1 MKIIGVELRKPSFNE
16 ITAAA
21 VLAAG
26 LWMAI
31 VALWKAL
38 GSAPLDRIDAGALLV
53 VVFWGCICVRLGI
66 RVERGPRHLALNLAF
81 CALLVS
87 VYQAAITLF
96 A

>member
-1 MKIIGVELRKPSFNE
+1 MKIIGVELRKPSFGE

-31 VALWKAL
+31 VALWRTVGA
-38 GSAPLDRIDAGALLV
+38 APLDRIDAGALLL

-66 RVERGPRHLALNLAF
+66 RVERGPRHLALNVAF
-81 CALLVS
+81 CALLVA
-87 VYQAAITLF
+87 VYQAAVTLF
-96 A
+96 G

>member
-1 MKIIGVELRKPSFNE
+1 MKIIGIELRRPSFNE
-16 ITAAA
+16 VTASA

-31 VALWKAL
+31 VALWKSVGAP
-38 GSAPLDRIDAGALLV
+38 PLDRIDAGALLL
-53 VVFWGCICVRLGI
+53 VVFWGCVCVRFGI

-87 VYQAAITLF
+87 VYQAAVTLF